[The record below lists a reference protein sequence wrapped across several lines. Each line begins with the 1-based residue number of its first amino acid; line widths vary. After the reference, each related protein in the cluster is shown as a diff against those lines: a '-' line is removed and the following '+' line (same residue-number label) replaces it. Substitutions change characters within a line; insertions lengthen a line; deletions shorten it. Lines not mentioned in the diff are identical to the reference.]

1 MARANRRHLGA
12 GRGRARSAIGGA
24 RRAWPYLLMAWERW
38 QSLSPDEK
46 ERYKK
51 QARGYAERGKR
62 ALDAQRGRRPP
73 GR

>member
-1 MARANRRHLGA
+1 MARSHRNLAARA
-12 GRGRARSAIGGA
+12 GRARTTARGV

-46 ERYKK
+46 DRYKE

-62 ALDAQRGRRPP
+62 ALEASRKRRPP
-73 GR
+73 R